1 MMCMRG
7 QEEWP
12 AILHVG
18 CHTLVWLGKGGSWKE
33 TEQICLE
40 ATKEV
45 NRQNE
50 KAEIFTLLTFL
61 SPSKP

>member
-7 QEEWP
+7 QEEGP

-18 CHTLVWLGKGGSWKE
+18 CSALVWPGKGGSWKE

-40 ATKEV
+40 ATKGV
-45 NRQNE
+45 NRHIK
-50 KAEIFTLLTFL
+50 KAEIFILLTFL
-61 SPSKP
+61 TSSKP